1 MNNVS
6 LLVYKYSVM
15 TCWDQRRRLEHSES
29 AFFVLLPTPPSLGMI
44 VHRMAKGYYGSK
56 FATEVAPPEL
66 VSVVKRKAAKVLDTI
81 EEEEELELME
91 DLSGTWE
98 ITPAGIDRE
107 GL

>member
-1 MNNVS
+1 
-6 LLVYKYSVM
+6 
-15 TCWDQRRRLEHSES
+15 
-29 AFFVLLPTPPSLGMI
+29 MI

-66 VSVVKRKAAKVLDTI
+66 VSVGKRKAAKVLDTI
-81 EEEEELELME
+81 EEEEEAEEELELME

-107 GL
+107 GLWVDERVL

>member
-1 MNNVS
+1 
-6 LLVYKYSVM
+6 
-15 TCWDQRRRLEHSES
+15 
-29 AFFVLLPTPPSLGMI
+29 MI

>member
-1 MNNVS
+1 
-6 LLVYKYSVM
+6 
-15 TCWDQRRRLEHSES
+15 
-29 AFFVLLPTPPSLGMI
+29 MI

-81 EEEEELELME
+81 EEEEEELESELME

-107 GL
+107 GLLDAALCLVFRA